1 MTTGDKPAES
11 DLSDSDFFV
20 LLAQELKDLWR
31 DVRFAIS
38 SSGATFRNAL
48 RRLRRAELDYVVI
61 PVGGSLPE
69 RSGPRRSF
77 IQRQLPLPPRPM
89 SMESLNWRLAAI
101 ADAENVKGVLFVFQ
115 GFVASAAR
123 LQNFRDAVIR
133 LQAAGKETIVFT
145 PYLDLAHYFA
155 ATAADVIV
163 APPGAHF
170 DALGLHAEALFL
182 KDALSRLGINAEVV
196 QISPYKT
203 AYNMFGN
210 SDITPEEDEQ
220 INWLLDESF
229 DFLTAAMAEGRG
241 KSQEEIRQLIDEA
254 PMSSEDALA
263 KGLVDHLAYEDALP
277 FLLAREGDEDTN
289 AEDVAEHEEDDDRAR
304 PPKASLATWGA
315 ARGLL
320 LEKARRPLKKYIG
333 VVSLEGAIAMG
344 RSQRPPLP
352 IPFLGGATAGEATI
366 VQQLRVAERD
376 NRMAAL
382 IFHVDSVGGSPLASD
397 LIWRQIERI
406 AQKKPVLAYMG
417 SVAASGGYYVCAGAR
432 HIMAQPNTITG
443 SIGVVTAH
451 ISTGKLYENLS
462 VNRVSFSRGRR
473 AGLYSDASPLSDE
486 ESQVLWNN
494 IVDVYDQFKRV
505 VASGRDLHFDELD
518 PICGGRV
525 WSGRQA
531 RERRLVDSFGDFV
544 EATKKAAEIAG
555 LEVKDGD
562 YLPVVNI
569 YPSDRHYLLPN
580 PYEQAKEVARL
591 FSTDALRQFLGK
603 PMLLLPFEL
612 KLW

>member
-1 MTTGDKPAES
+1 
-11 DLSDSDFFV
+11 
-20 LLAQELKDLWR
+20 
-31 DVRFAIS
+31 
-38 SSGATFRNAL
+38 
-48 RRLRRAELDYVVI
+48 
-61 PVGGSLPE
+61 
-69 RSGPRRSF
+69 
-77 IQRQLPLPPRPM
+77 
-89 SMESLNWRLAAI
+89 
-101 ADAENVKGVLFVFQ
+101 
-115 GFVASAAR
+115 
-123 LQNFRDAVIR
+123 
-133 LQAAGKETIVFT
+133 
-145 PYLDLAHYFA
+145 
-155 ATAADVIV
+155 
-163 APPGAHF
+163 
-170 DALGLHAEALFL
+170 
-182 KDALSRLGINAEVV
+182 
-196 QISPYKT
+196 
-203 AYNMFGN
+203 
-210 SDITPEEDEQ
+210 
-220 INWLLDESF
+220 
-229 DFLTAAMAEGRG
+229 
-241 KSQEEIRQLIDEA
+241 
-254 PMSSEDALA
+254 MSSEDALA